1 MILYFFYKNMLFTLP
16 QFILAFYCAY
26 SGQSI
31 FDDWYISLYNL
42 IFTSIPLIIR
52 AIFEQ
57 DVNYVVKKKE

>member
-1 MILYFFYKNMLFTLP
+1 MLFTVP
-16 QFILAFYCAY
+16 QFIFAFYSAY
-26 SGQSI
+26 SGQSY

-57 DVNYVVKKKE
+57 DINYVMKKRDHGNRLQ